1 MYYASVEKLAMSTSI
16 RLPDDIEKR
25 LEALARKTG
34 RTKSYYIREMI
45 LEKIDDLEDYYLA
58 ADRAERIRQ
67 GRQSVSSSKQV
78 REELGLESRLDSFG
92 LKSIAEALQ

>member
-1 MYYASVEKLAMSTSI
+1 MSTSI

-78 REELGLESRLDSFG
+78 REELGLES
-92 LKSIAEALQ
+92 